1 MIEWE
6 VIVAVSFIAGIVIF
20 YYNSIRPEKVAQ
32 QDQSGWVYFIG
43 SKDDDYA
50 PIRIS
55 LTQMDPKMELRM
67 LQASSPQRLEVI
79 HSFHCE
85 QAPLVCAQIQ
95 EDLRAYHV
103 HGDWYDRDAARA
115 YLTMVT
121 AGAK

>member
-1 MIEWE
+1 MIAWE
-6 VIVAVSFIAGIVIF
+6 GILAISVIAGLVIF
-20 YYNSIRPEKVAQ
+20 YYRTLKPERAAER
-32 QDQSGWVYFIG
+32 DHEGWVYFIG
-43 SKDDDYA
+43 SKNDEDA

-55 LTQMDPKMELRM
+55 ITPQDPSLELRM
-67 LQASSPQRLEVI
+67 LQASSPNRLELI
-79 HSFHCE
+79 HTFHCE

-95 EDLRAYHV
+95 EDLKAYHV